1 MRLSLNRSTIQRTKL
16 MENPHPISDT
26 LIAWYKIN
34 KRNLPWRNTNDPYKI
49 WLSEIILQ
57 QTQVVQGLN
66 YYIKFTD
73 TFPTVTDLA
82 NAPEDQVMRLW
93 QGLGYYSRAR
103 NLHAAAKFIKE
114 HHKGKFPKTYDSIK
128 ELKGVGD
135 YTAAAVASFAFDLP
149 HAVLDGNVYR
159 VLSRLFNL
167 HTPINSG
174 QGKKEFQLL
183 ADELLNKKQA
193 ALHNS
198 AMMEFGALWC
208 KPQNPKCETC
218 VVQDHCMAFKNHTV
232 QELPVKDKKIKIKN
246 RYLNYILFN
255 YKDSLYIQKRMEK
268 DIWQNLYQFYLIE
281 TEKPETEESILN
293 DDAFKKLAGKF
304 EVLKVTTLKKHILSH
319 QHLYGTFYEI
329 SIKQPLKT
337 KALIQVKRS
346 DLMNYGL
353 PQLIIKYLSVA

>member
-1 MRLSLNRSTIQRTKL
+1 MNTA
-16 MENPHPISDT
+16 HPISKK
-26 LIAWYKIN
+26 LIGWYKKN
-34 KRNLPWRNTNDPYKI
+34 KRDLPWRNTTDPYRI

-66 YYIKFTD
+66 YYLRFTEN
-73 TFPTVTDLA
+73 FPTVTDLA
-82 NAPEDQVMRLW
+82 NAPEDTVMRLW

-103 NLHAAAKFIKE
+103 NLHTAAKYIQAT
-114 HHKGKFPKTYDSIK
+114 HKGKFPSTYAEIK

-135 YTAAAVASFAFDLP
+135 YTAAAVSSFAFDLP

-159 VLSRLFNL
+159 VLSRLFDL

-183 ADELLNKKQA
+183 ADELLDKKEP

-218 VVQDHCMAFKNHTV
+218 VLQEHCMAFQRQTV
-232 QELPVKDKKIKIKN
+232 KELPVKDKKIKIKN
-246 RYLNYILFN
+246 RYFNYIIFN
-255 YKDSLYIQKRMEK
+255 YNDAVYIQKRTEK

-281 TEKPETEESILN
+281 TPQQETEETVLSHPALQLLTK
-293 DDAFKKLAGKF
+293 AFTVEKI
-304 EVLKVTTLKKHILSH
+304 TSLKKHVLSH
-319 QHLYGTFYEI
+319 QHLYATFYEL
-329 SIKQPLKT
+329 SVKSPLKGPAFL
-337 KALIQVKRS
+337 KIKRS
-346 DLMNYGL
+346 ELMAYGL
-353 PQLIIKYLSVA
+353 PQLIIKYLSAS